1 MELREGRGVEGE
13 GFVRG
18 GVGGEKGEGCSGRGR
33 ETQEWERGFVEGN
46 GKSGRG
52 RGLEVEKV

>member
-1 MELREGRGVEGE
+1 MEGE